1 MSWTDNKIK
10 EEAQKDPNFMTWFE
24 EETNKL
30 DIAVTMT
37 DLRVGLGL
45 TQREFAEKAGKQQSV
60 IARIESGKMTPSF
73 KMINEIA
80 TAVGKKPTL
89 TFN

>member
-10 EEAQKDPNFMTWFE
+10 EEAQKDPNFMMWFE

-37 DLRVGLGL
+37 DLRVGL
-45 TQREFAEKAGKQQSV
+45 
-60 IARIESGKMTPSF
+60 
-73 KMINEIA
+73 
-80 TAVGKKPTL
+80 
-89 TFN
+89 